1 MKGER
6 NIQDIVKGWINLKE
20 ENEEIELLWKEIRKH
35 RQILE
40 KMASVLE
47 ELSEELDEV
56 KTINEWKGYLI
67 D

>member
-6 NIQDIVKGWINLKE
+6 NLQDIIEGRINLEE

-40 KMASVLE
+40 KMAGVLE
-47 ELSEELDEV
+47 ELSEELD
-56 KTINEWKGYLI
+56 KIKAINE
-67 D
+67 